1 MIKVVLD
8 PGHGGKD
15 PGAVS
20 NGLKEKDLN
29 LDISNRVA
37 SKLSFYEVNVILT
50 RTADIDLNLSERCS
64 IANNHKADYFCSI
77 HINAGGGTGFE
88 SFIYTGAAAKTEN
101 LRYVIHNKVAGY
113 YKNAGFMD
121 RGKKRANFAVLRETH
136 MPAVLLEN
144 LFLDNEKDATK
155 LKNSYF
161 VDGLAGAIADGLIAA
176 LGIPQKSP
184 TGDPTP
190 IQSPTVAP
198 TQPSA
203 SAWDPAGEIAKLK
216 ADGLIKSDHRPDDPV
231 TWGELATVINRM
243 RGKHSFR

>member
-37 SKLSFYEVNVILT
+37 HKLSFYDANVILT
-50 RTADIDLNLSERCS
+50 RTVDMDLSLGERCS
-64 IANNHKADYFCSI
+64 IANNQMADYFCSI
-77 HINAGGGTGFE
+77 HVNAGGGTGFE

-101 LRYVIHNKVAGY
+101 LRYVIHNKVADY

-121 RGKKRANFAVLRETH
+121 RGKKRANFAVLRETN

-144 LFLDNEKDATK
+144 LFLDNEKDTVK
-155 LKNSYF
+155 LKDDSF
-161 VDGLAGAIADGLIAA
+161 IDGLAGAIADGLVAA
-176 LGIPQKSP
+176 LGIPQKSQV
-184 TGDPTP
+184 GDPTST
-190 IQSPTVAP
+190 QLPTVAP
-198 TQPSA
+198 IQPPA
-203 SAWDPAGEIAKLK
+203 SVWDPVGEIAKLK
-216 ADGLIKSDHRPDDPV
+216 ADGLIKSDHQPDDPV
-231 TWGELATVINRM
+231 SWGELATVINRM
-243 RGKHSFR
+243 RRKSQF